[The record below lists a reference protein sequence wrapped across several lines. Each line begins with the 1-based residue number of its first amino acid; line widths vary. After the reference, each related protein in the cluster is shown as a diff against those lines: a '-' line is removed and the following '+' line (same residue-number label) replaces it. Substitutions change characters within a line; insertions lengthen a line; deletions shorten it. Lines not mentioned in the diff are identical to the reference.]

1 MRRRLGI
8 LFLLLVIATVG
19 AFSGWYYWTHR
30 YDKLIIEAARKHGL
44 DPALVKAVI
53 YEESY
58 FSPRAHSS
66 QNAIGLMQVTPVVA
80 QEWMEAAHSQ
90 TPSKTISALYYLASQ
105 QSEPSLEEALGEP
118 AVSLHIGCWYFQLL
132 LNRYR
137 DERDPVAVALAAYNA
152 GPANVE
158 RWASNADRS
167 NLSREDFIDQIEFPA
182 TRSYV
187 QKIIERYESYKRNHD
202 LRSER

>member
-30 YDKLIIEAARKHGL
+30 YDKLIIEAARKHSL
-44 DPALVKAVI
+44 DPALVKAII

-66 QNAIGLMQVTPVVA
+66 QNAVGLMQVTPVVA

-90 TPSKTISALYYLASQ
+90 TPSKTISPLYYLVSRP
-105 QSEPSLEEALGEP
+105 SEPRLEEALGEP
-118 AVSLHIGCWYFQLL
+118 AVSLHIGCWYFQSL

-167 NLSREDFIDQIEFPA
+167 NLSREDFINQIEFPA

-187 QKIIERYESYKRNHD
+187 QKIIERYDSYKRNHD
-202 LRSER
+202 LQSER